1 MLGVTDLPT
10 YLAGLALIVLL
21 PGPNSLYVLSVAAR
35 RGVRTGYTAAAGV
48 WTGDAVLMTLSALG
62 AASLLQTTP
71 LLFAIVKYAGAGYL
85 TWMAVG
91 MLRAAV
97 ALWRERHR
105 RTAELVESVEAA
117 GAAGT
122 AGAAET
128 AGTSGTAAGPVE
140 KPYRRALLV
149 SLFNPK
155 AILFLI
161 SFFVQF
167 VDPGYAYPALSFLL
181 LGTLLQLASFAYLS
195 VLIFGGTR
203 LAAAFRR
210 RKRLSAG
217 ATTAAGVLFLGF
229 AAKLSLTSV

>member
-10 YLAGLALIVLL
+10 YLAGLVLIILL

-35 RGVRTGYTAAAGV
+35 RGVRSGYVAAAGV
-48 WTGDAVLMTLSALG
+48 WTGDTVLMALSAMG
-62 AASLLQTTP
+62 AASLLRTSP
-71 LLFAIVKYAGAGYL
+71 LLFTVVKFAGAGYL
-85 TWMAVG
+85 TWLAVG

-97 ALWRERHR
+97 SMWRERHR
-105 RTAELVESVEAA
+105 RVAELTEQDGAEAVP
-117 GAAGT
+117 G
-122 AGAAET
+122 ER
-128 AGTSGTAAGPVE
+128 E
-140 KPYRRALLV
+140 RPYRRALVV

-181 LGTLLQLASFAYLS
+181 LGTLLQIGSFLYLT

-203 LAAAFRR
+203 LATAFRR

-217 ATTAAGVLFLGF
+217 ATSAAGVLFLGF
-229 AAKLSLTSV
+229 AAKLTFSSV